1 MNRRNRT
8 LLVIGL
14 AVLLAALASFGVY
27 RAILQIPVRE
37 VEVAK
42 THFVVAVRPL
52 PVGTMVVKE
61 DVKLEGWPS
70 SSPVLGGFTT
80 IEEVVNRGLTDSLAQ
95 GEPLTTAKLAP
106 KDGGAGLPPT
116 IPAGMRALSVKVNE
130 VIGVAGFLVRGTHVD
145 VIVVIRPTEQRDS
158 VSRVV
163 VTNVQILAAGT
174 NIDQEAARS
183 GKPLPSS
190 VVTLLVTP
198 QDAEKIALAQTEGQI
213 MLALR
218 NPLDTEI
225 VETAGV
231 RTNSLLGTPAA
242 APVRQVKPSG
252 QVRMVAPPAPPPPPK
267 PYTVEVIRGA
277 KRSDEVIK

>member
-42 THFVVAVRPL
+42 AHFVVALKPL
-52 PVGTMVVKE
+52 AVGTMVAKE

-70 SSPVLGGFTT
+70 DSPVLGGFTT
-80 IEEVVNRGLTDSLAQ
+80 IEEVVNRGLTDSVAQ

-116 IPAGMRALSVKVNE
+116 IPNGMRAMSLKVNE

-145 VIVVIRPTEQRDS
+145 VVVVIKTEQSRES

-163 VTNVQILAAGT
+163 VTNVQVLAAGT

-183 GKPLPSS
+183 GKAIPSS

-198 QDAEKIALAQTEGQI
+198 QDAERIALAQTEGTI

-218 NPLDTEI
+218 NPLDTEV
-225 VETAGV
+225 VETRGV
-231 RTNSLLGTPAA
+231 RTGSLIGAPDA
-242 APVRQVKPSG
+242 APVRQVSPAGRCAWSP
-252 QVRMVAPPAPPPPPK
+252 RHRRRPPE
-267 PYTVEVIRGA
+267 PYTVEMIRGA
-277 KRSDEVIK
+277 KRSDEVVK

>member
-14 AVLLAALASFGVY
+14 AVLLAALASFGAY
-27 RAILQIPVRE
+27 RAIQQIPVRE

-42 THFVVAVRPL
+42 AHFVVAARPL

-70 SSPVLGGFTT
+70 DAPVLGGFST

-116 IPAGMRALSVKVNE
+116 SPAGMRAMSVKVNE

-145 VIVVIRPTEQRDS
+145 LIVVIRPDQQRDS
-158 VSRVV
+158 ISRVV
-163 VTNVQILAAGT
+163 VTNVQVLAAGT

-183 GKPLPSS
+183 GKPIQSS

-198 QDAEKIALAQTEGQI
+198 ADAEKIALAQNQGQI

-225 VETAGV
+225 VDTPGV
-231 RTNSLLGTPAA
+231 RTGALIGAPAPP
-242 APVRQVKPSG
+242 PVRQVRPSG
-252 QVRMVAPPAPPPPPK
+252 QVRVVAPPPPPPPPK

-277 KRSDEVIK
+277 KRSDEVVK